1 MTFST
6 FQSIL
11 VLLMCDDPTNLQ
23 PPQREELEVWADEQA
38 RKFGFIDWI
47 EAYHHHD
54 GKRA

>member
-11 VLLMCDDPTNLQ
+11 VLMMCDDPTNLQ
-23 PPQREELEVWADEQA
+23 PSQREELEVWADEQA